1 LRGRR
6 ERGER
11 YQKKHC
17 GQTGHWLCEFRA
29 FRRVT
34 PLLLILCG
42 SGASHVT
49 RLGGP
54 WQPEAMPFA
63 GCCRGGGWGGHPPDG
78 PHGPLRWT
86 RSSATRLF
94 WRRSCVGLRTLGAR
108 KASSGLSFGRR
119 EVRDAGIVRRE
130 QESCGARMQEP
141 PEDSRTRRA
150 TGALKPGC
158 ILASLDFGGNSAHGS
173 NLLNVLDTAGPR
185 AKRFEW
191 LDLVVCRRGFL
202 AP

>member
-1 LRGRR
+1 MRGRR

-34 PLLLILCG
+34 PLLQILCG

-108 KASSGLSFGRR
+108 KASSGLSFNDNFSNFVGLELLGATAHH
-119 EVRDAGIVRRE
+119 EVRLLRSDSAFWRQLRARFKFVERAGH
-130 QESCGARMQEP
+130 G
-141 PEDSRTRRA
+141 RA
-150 TGALKPGC
+150 TREK
-158 ILASLDFGGNSAHGS
+158 
-173 NLLNVLDTAGPR
+173 VRVAGPR
-185 AKRFEW
+185 CMPLWVPGALSPHWF
-191 LDLVVCRRGFL
+191 
-202 AP
+202 